1 MALTRPFT
9 NYNINFTCRCLS
21 AKFCG
26 AIREDG
32 TKEWRRRFTSV
43 FSVTAH
49 CNAQFQVYLSQGFK
63 GNSRA
68 SGGNICDLRKAELR
82 SVTVFLCCANM
93 CRGPSGRWR
102 WSWSWSRWSVWPPI
116 HKPDSPGGLR
126 GMPGEMYTPR
136 DFSSKEKV
144 RQCKNVPR
152 CHPWCHLNNVLDQI
166 TARASCWSLR
176 LALKRVPFCDRNVF
190 VQIFNA
196 NFPLDYVL
204 GVPTQNTTV
213 RLKSNRL

>member
-82 SVTVFLCCANM
+82 SVTVFLCCAN
-93 CRGPSGRWR
+93 SKHV
-102 WSWSWSRWSVWPPI
+102 SWTFRSVKVVVVVVSLIGVASYPQARQSRRIARHARRDV
-116 HKPDSPGGLR
+116 HATRLFFQ
-126 GMPGEMYTPR
+126 GEGKT
-136 DFSSKEKV
+136 V
-144 RQCKNVPR
+144 Q
-152 CHPWCHLNNVLDQI
+152 
-166 TARASCWSLR
+166 
-176 LALKRVPFCDRNVF
+176 KR
-190 VQIFNA
+190 
-196 NFPLDYVL
+196 
-204 GVPTQNTTV
+204 TTV
-213 RLKSNRL
+213 PPLMPSK